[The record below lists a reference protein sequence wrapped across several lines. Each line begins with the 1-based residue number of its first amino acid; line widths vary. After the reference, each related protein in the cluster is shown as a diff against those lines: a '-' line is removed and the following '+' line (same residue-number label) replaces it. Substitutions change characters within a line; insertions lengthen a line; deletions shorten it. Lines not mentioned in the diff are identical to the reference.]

1 MLTIQAAA
9 IALIA
14 LILTPGLLF
23 YFDVTPKLVVL
34 LLASAVAL
42 VPVRRSKLMGLVILT
57 LASLA
62 LSTALSPNPSLS
74 FYGARW
80 RQYGAL
86 TQAAILVFAWALST
100 QARRIGAGIVLRAV
114 SAAGA
119 LTALYGIAQ
128 YLGWDPVL
136 PAAAYAAYHVGE
148 GLWTIVRPP
157 STLGYVSYFATWLLF
172 VVFLSLALPGR
183 VPKISTVL
191 ALVALLLTGSRAA
204 FLGLA
209 AGAGVWLF
217 WREWGG
223 QSGST
228 QSWLRGVLRATSQPA
243 PGRGGKRDRSQS
255 RLPYWRAAGI
265 AGAALLAGFALY
277 LSPAGQPL
285 RSRARWFAE
294 DPWGG
299 ARPLLWRDSL
309 RMGLARPLAGHGPET
324 FRAAFPHY
332 ESAALARAYP
342 DFAHE
347 SPHNIFLDALVGQGI
362 AGLLLLAAWCALGLA
377 AAWKI
382 RDTDRDLAACLAA
395 ALAAGI
401 VSQQF
406 TVFTIPTAVIFFA
419 TIALAVGV
427 ADCPDATGNVPG
439 DIPTNVPADV
449 PAEPVRRFP
458 FGLPLLYFAARIAF
472 ADHAL
477 ALTQRDLAAGN
488 LAAAAAHYEA
498 SGQTS
503 DLWYSRALLVFAQ
516 NAPGFGDRLQAFYR
530 SSLAGQRAT
539 GTAEDPFNAWYS
551 LSTIRAAQNDAAGTE
566 RCLRA
571 AIAAHPTWFKPHWTL
586 AQVLHLESRSEE
598 ALSEAALAAD
608 LDGGKHPEVA
618 RTLQDLQVH
627 RRK

>member
-1 MLTIQAAA
+1 MLMIQAAA

-14 LILTPGLLF
+14 LILTPGWLF
-23 YFDVTPKLVVL
+23 YFDVTPKAVVL
-34 LLASAVAL
+34 LLASGVAL
-42 VPVRRSKLMGLVILT
+42 LPVRRSVLMGLVLLT

-62 LSTALSPNPSLS
+62 LSTALSPNPALS
-74 FYGARW
+74 FYGTRW
-80 RQYGAL
+80 RQYGAV
-86 TQAAILVFAWALST
+86 TQFAVAIFAWAVYT
-100 QARRIGAGIVLRAV
+100 QPHRAGVIMRAV
-114 SAAGA
+114 SLAGA
-119 LTALYGIAQ
+119 LTAIYGIAQ
-128 YLGWDPVL
+128 YLGWDPIL
-136 PAAAYAAYHVGE
+136 PAAGYHIGE
-148 GLWTIVRPP
+148 GIFTIVRPP

-183 VPKISTVL
+183 LAKICAAL
-191 ALVALLLTGSRAA
+191 ALIAMILTGTRAA

-217 WREWGG
+217 WRG
-223 QSGST
+223 
-228 QSWLRGVLRATSQPA
+228 L
-243 PGRGGKRDRSQS
+243 
-255 RLPYWRAAGI
+255 RLPRRALG
-265 AGAALLAGFALY
+265 GGLAALAAVLVLY
-277 LSPAGQPL
+277 LSPVGQPL
-285 RSRARWFAE
+285 RSRARWFAD

-309 RMGLARPLAGHGPET
+309 RMGLAHPLAGYGPET

-362 AGLLLLAAWCALGLA
+362 AGLLLLAAWCALGFG

-382 RDTDRDLAACLAA
+382 RGKHPDLAAGLAA
-395 ALAAGI
+395 ALAAGT

-419 TIALAVGV
+419 TIALAAGL
-427 ADCPDATGNVPG
+427 AAC
-439 DIPTNVPADV
+439 DIDEC

-458 FGLPLLYFAARIAF
+458 LAFPLLYFALRFTF

-477 ALTQRDLAAGN
+477 ALAQRDLAAGN
-488 LAAAAAHYEA
+488 LPAAAMHYEA

-503 DLWYSRALLVFAQ
+503 DLWYSRALLATAGKTSNIAV
-516 NAPGFGDRLQAFYR
+516 RLPAFQ
-530 SSLAGQRAT
+530 LAAIAGERAT
-539 GTAEDPFNAWYS
+539 RTAEDPFDAWYS
-551 LSTIRAAQNDAAGTE
+551 LSTIRAGQNDAAGTE

-586 AQVLHLESRSEE
+586 AQVLRLESRGEE
-598 ALSEAALAAD
+598 ALREAALAAD
-608 LDGGKHPEVA
+608 LDGGKHPEV
-618 RTLQDLQVH
+618 RETLQDLRLRLQ
-627 RRK
+627 K